1 MSKTYQTKNGTPYLK
16 EPGVALIARPSVD
29 LSTIDEFLDGFDLAL
44 RFSCPVNEDG
54 TEDFIDVISDD
65 MKTCLDREPMP
76 EGNCDLPMASERLVK
91 FAGQLC
97 YLSLGPKR
105 TMNEEMKKYIDHIK
119 SSGHGSV
126 FEHANYSFLFY
137 GISRSMTH
145 ELVRHRAGFAYSQV
159 SQRYVD
165 GKVLRFVERPEYQAD
180 AALHAMFENRID
192 DFALQYRSVADHL
205 MLLQKTGDVSLLTAE
220 AKTDLRKKVNQ
231 CARSLLPN
239 ETEAPIVVTANVR
252 AWRHFLE
259 MRANQAAEIEIRR
272 LAMAT
277 YRVLVAEAPV
287 LFDDYEIV
295 TLPDGTLAL
304 KTEFRKV

>member
-1 MSKTYQTKNGTPYLK
+1 MIEVFKTKNGTSYLK
-16 EPGVALIARPSVD
+16 EPGVAVISRPDVD
-29 LSTIDEFLDGFDLAL
+29 LNTGGVLDFLQGFDPELG
-44 RFSCPVNEDG
+44 FISGKDVVNGVLIEDAVD
-54 TEDFIDVISDD
+54 EDAHYSNGLLG
-65 MKTCLDREPMP
+65 LD
-76 EGNCDLPMASERLVK
+76 AERLVK

-105 TMNEEMKKYIDHIK
+105 SKNTEMKKYLNHIK

-126 FEHANYSFLFY
+126 MEHANYSFLLW

-165 GKVLRFVERPEYQAD
+165 GKVLRFVERPEYQND
-180 AALHAMFENRID
+180 SWLHAQFENRID
-192 DFALQYRSVADHL
+192 SFAAEYAHIAAEL
-205 MLLQKTGDVSLLTAE
+205 MSRQDPALHGGPYG
-220 AKTDLRKKVNQ
+220 KTDLRKAVNQ

-259 MRANQAAEIEIRR
+259 MRASQAAEIEIRR
-272 LAMAT
+272 LAMKV
-277 YRVLVAEAPV
+277 YRSLVAEAPI
-287 LFDDYEIV
+287 LFDDYEVV
-295 TLPDGTLAL
+295 TLPDGTEAVR
-304 KTEFRKV
+304 TEFRKV

>member
-1 MSKTYQTKNGTPYLK
+1 MSEVFKTKNGTNYLK
-16 EPGVALIARPSVD
+16 EPGVAVISRPDTELATVVD
-29 LSTIDEFLDGFDLAL
+29 FLVGFDPGLGFKKAL
-44 RFSCPVNEDG
+44 YDGEGVIEEDDATIAEG
-54 TEDFIDVISDD
+54 
-65 MKTCLDREPMP
+65 LGGEPP
-76 EGNCDLPMASERLVK
+76 YRTFDAERLVK

-105 TMNEEMKKYIDHIK
+105 TMNTEMKKYLDHIK

-126 FEHANYSFLFY
+126 MEHASYSFLLW

-165 GKVLRFVERPEYQAD
+165 GKVLRFVERPEYQVDPGLHMLFEDRIDEFARQYD
-180 AALHAMFENRID
+180 LIAATLAALQKED
-192 DFALQYRSVADHL
+192 YALLA
-205 MLLQKTGDVSLLTAE
+205 GD
-220 AKTDLRKKVNQ
+220 AKTEMRKKLNQ

-259 MRANQAAEIEIRR
+259 MRAAQPAEIEIRR
-272 LAMAT
+272 LAVKV
-277 YRVLVAEAPV
+277 YRALVVEAPI
-287 LFDDYEIV
+287 LFDDYEVV
-295 TLPDGTLAL
+295 TLPDGTEAL
-304 KTEFRKV
+304 RTEFRKV

>member
-1 MSKTYQTKNGTPYLK
+1 MSKTYETKHGTPYLK
-16 EPGVALIARPSVD
+16 EPSVVLLARPHTD
-29 LSTIDEFLDGFDLAL
+29 LTTIAAFLTGFDADLFFRYQRDVVEEDVFTRGIGDQEDAI
-44 RFSCPVNEDG
+44 RFD
-54 TEDFIDVISDD
+54 
-65 MKTCLDREPMP
+65 
-76 EGNCDLPMASERLVK
+76 SERLVK

-105 TMNEEMKKYIDHIK
+105 TMNAEMKKYLDHIK

-126 FEHANYSFLFY
+126 MEHANYSFLFY

-180 AALHAMFENRID
+180 TVLHDLFEERID
-192 DFALQYRSVADHL
+192 RYADQYQGIAARLMALQGGGSN
-205 MLLQKTGDVSLLTAE
+205 SLLSGE

-239 ETEAPIVVTANVR
+239 ETEAPIVTTANVR

-259 MRANQAAEIEIRR
+259 MRASQVAEIEIRR

-277 YRVLVAEAPV
+277 YRVLVAEAPI
-287 LFDDYEIV
+287 LFDDYEV
-295 TLPDGTLAL
+295 VSLPDGTEAL
-304 KTEFRKV
+304 RTEFRKV